1 LLQQQQVQFVE
12 DDLFSNV
19 DKCIMEEGWLHI
31 LKNLN
36 QWDLVYE
43 VASEFKIND
52 LQVQAAFHTRAFE
65 SLEPFL
71 KELPPSSWNSV
82 VKAAHALKQTEPQ
95 STQEVSSLITQGF
108 QQALQEFQNLPSALA
123 NAHQPLLLNLQ
134 LLMELDEANSLMN
147 RIKEPVVSVPALI

>member
-1 LLQQQQVQFVE
+1 LLQQEQVQFVE

-52 LQVQAAFHTRAFE
+52 LQV
-65 SLEPFL
+65 
-71 KELPPSSWNSV
+71 
-82 VKAAHALKQTEPQ
+82 
-95 STQEVSSLITQGF
+95 
-108 QQALQEFQNLPSALA
+108 
-123 NAHQPLLLNLQ
+123 
-134 LLMELDEANSLMN
+134 
-147 RIKEPVVSVPALI
+147 